1 MSDHDKAE
9 IVGSLAAV
17 FGLVAILAALAFAG
31 VGPLLIFGGV
41 P

>member
-9 IVGSLAAV
+9 IVGAIAAV
-17 FGLVAILAALAFAG
+17 CGLAMIVAALAFAG